1 MRLLNIPHNALV
13 FVGDGR
19 KALFLRN
26 DGNPLHPSLKMEQ
39 VHEDENPPTRE
50 QGTDRPGRLN
60 SPMGQRTAVEA
71 ADWHH
76 LEQHRFARRVAGAME
91 QLVRERDVKAL
102 VVVAP
107 PANAGRSARSPSCR
121 RQGAHHRRG
130 PQGSHQASD
139 RRDRAASD
147 GRALR
152 TSTERLNA
160 PAHPP
165 PSPAA
170 SAGPRSRRAP
180 ARRRSPQRCRN
191 SPSPAPGASRS
202 CRAR

>member
-1 MRLLNIPHNALV
+1 MFGWQRRSIDMRLLNIPHNALV

-60 SPMGQRTAVEA
+60 NPTGQRNAVEI
-71 ADWHH
+71 ADWHD

-107 PANAGRSARSPSCR
+107 PRTLADLREALHADVKARIIAEIHKDLTR
-121 RQGAHHRRG
+121 
-130 PQGSHQASD
+130 
-139 RRDRAASD
+139 
-147 GRALR
+147 
-152 TSTERLNA
+152 
-160 PAHPP
+160 HPIDEI
-165 PSPAA
+165 AQYLTA
-170 SAGPRSRRAP
+170 E
-180 ARRRSPQRCRN
+180 
-191 SPSPAPGASRS
+191 
-202 CRAR
+202 

>member
-107 PANAGRSARSPSCR
+107 R
-121 RQGAHHRRG
+121 
-130 PQGSHQASD
+130 
-139 RRDRAASD
+139 
-147 GRALR
+147 
-152 TSTERLNA
+152 ERWPICA
-160 PAHPP
+160 KPFMPT
-165 PSPAA
+165 
-170 SAGPRSRRAP
+170 SRRASSP
-180 ARRRSPQRCRN
+180 RSTRI
-191 SPSPAPGASRS
+191 SPGIRSTRSRS
-202 CRAR
+202 I